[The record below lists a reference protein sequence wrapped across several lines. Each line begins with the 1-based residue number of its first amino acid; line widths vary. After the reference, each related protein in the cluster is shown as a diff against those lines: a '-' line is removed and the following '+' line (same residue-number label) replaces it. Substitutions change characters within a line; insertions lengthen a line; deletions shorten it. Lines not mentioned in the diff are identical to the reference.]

1 MMNSA
6 RIKVVLVDDHA
17 AVRTGF
23 RLLLES
29 AGDIEVIAEMDS
41 GEAINQAI
49 GKISPDVIVMDLSM
63 QGMGG
68 IEAIRRVRLKNS
80 RVRIL
85 VFTMHENT
93 AFVEQSLEAG
103 ANGYITKNNAANV
116 LVEAIRKVHAG
127 ERYVQERLT
136 EQLSINRSL
145 GTGTVLGALSR
156 REFQIFCKFAE
167 GLNVQEIADELS
179 LSIKTVANYQTQIK
193 EKLGITSTAE
203 LVKLAIANGVI
214 QM

>member
-1 MMNSA
+1 MSNA

-29 AGDIEVIAEMDS
+29 AGDIEVVAEMES
-41 GEAINQAI
+41 GEAINQQI
-49 GKISPDVIVMDLSM
+49 NKIVPDVIVMDLSM
-63 QGMGG
+63 HGMGG
-68 IEAIRRVRLKNS
+68 LEAIRRVRLKS
-80 RVRIL
+80 AKVRIL
-85 VFTMHENT
+85 VFTMHDNV
-93 AFVEQSLEAG
+93 AFVEQSMEAG
-103 ANGYITKNNAANV
+103 ANGYITKNNVGNV
-116 LVEAIRKVHAG
+116 LLQAIRKVHAG
-127 ERYVQERLT
+127 ESYIEEKFM
-136 EQLSINRSL
+136 EQLSMRQNL
-145 GTGTVLGALSR
+145 GTGTVLGSLSR

-167 GLNVQEIADELS
+167 GLSVQEIADELS

-193 EKLGITSTAE
+193 EKLGISSTAE

>member
-1 MMNSA
+1 MSNA

-29 AGDIEVIAEMDS
+29 AGDIEVVAEMES
-41 GEAINQAI
+41 GEEINQQI
-49 GKISPDVIVMDLSM
+49 NNIVPDVIVMDLSM
-63 QGMGG
+63 HGMGG
-68 IEAIRRVRLKNS
+68 LEAIRRVRLKS
-80 RVRIL
+80 AKVRIL
-85 VFTMHENT
+85 VFTMHDNV
-93 AFVEQSLEAG
+93 AFVEQSMEAG
-103 ANGYITKNNAANV
+103 ANGYITKNNVGNV
-116 LVEAIRKVHAG
+116 LLQAIRKVHAG
-127 ERYVQERLT
+127 ESYIEEKFM
-136 EQLSINRSL
+136 EQLSMRQNL
-145 GTGTVLGALSR
+145 GTGTVLGSLSR

-167 GLNVQEIADELS
+167 GLSVQEIADELS

-193 EKLGITSTAE
+193 EKLGISSTAE

>member
-1 MMNSA
+1 MINT

-41 GEAINQAI
+41 GEAINQQI

-68 IEAIRRVRLKNS
+68 IEAIRRVRLKNAK
-80 RVRIL
+80 VRIL
-85 VFTMHENT
+85 VFTMHDNV
-93 AFVEQSLEAG
+93 AFVEQAMDAG
-103 ANGYITKNNAANV
+103 ANGYITKNNAGNV
-116 LVEAIRKVHAG
+116 LVQAIRKVHAG
-127 ERYVQERLT
+127 EGYVDEKLT
-136 EQLSINRSL
+136 EQLSLRQNL
-145 GTGTVLGALSR
+145 GTGTVLGSLSR

-167 GLNVQEIADELS
+167 GLSVQEIADELS

-193 EKLGITSTAE
+193 EKLGISSTAE

>member
-1 MMNSA
+1 MINT

-29 AGDIEVIAEMDS
+29 AGDIEVIGEMDS
-41 GEAINQAI
+41 GEAINQQI

-68 IEAIRRVRLKNS
+68 IEAIRRVRLKNAK
-80 RVRIL
+80 VRIL
-85 VFTMHENT
+85 VFTMHDNV
-93 AFVEQSLEAG
+93 AFVEQAMDAG
-103 ANGYITKNNAANV
+103 ANGYITKNNAGNV
-116 LVEAIRKVHAG
+116 LVQAIRKVHAG
-127 ERYVQERLT
+127 EGYVDEKLT
-136 EQLSINRSL
+136 EQLSLRQNL
-145 GTGTVLGALSR
+145 GTGTVLGSLSR

-167 GLNVQEIADELS
+167 GLSVQEIADQLS

-193 EKLGITSTAE
+193 EKLGISSTAE

>member
-1 MMNSA
+1 MNST

-41 GEAINQAI
+41 GEAINQQI
-49 GKISPDVIVMDLSM
+49 GKLSPDVIVMDLSM

-68 IEAIRRVRLKNS
+68 IEAIRRVRLKNA

-85 VFTMHENT
+85 VFTMHENM
-93 AFVEQSLEAG
+93 AFVEQSLDAG

-127 ERYVQERLT
+127 ERYVQERLS
-136 EQLSINRSL
+136 EQLALARSP
-145 GTGTVLGALSR
+145 GNGTVLGSLSR

-167 GLNVQEIADELS
+167 GLSVQEIADELS
-179 LSIKTVANYQTQIK
+179 LSVKTVANYQTQIK
-193 EKLGITSTAE
+193 EKLGISSTAE

>member
-1 MMNSA
+1 MSNA

-29 AGDIEVIAEMDS
+29 AGDIEVVAEMES
-41 GEAINQAI
+41 GEAINQQI
-49 GKISPDVIVMDLSM
+49 NKIVPDVIVMDLSM
-63 QGMGG
+63 HGMGG
-68 IEAIRRVRLKNS
+68 LEAIRRVRLKS
-80 RVRIL
+80 AKVRIL
-85 VFTMHENT
+85 VFTMHDNV

-103 ANGYITKNNAANV
+103 ANGYITKNNVGNV
-116 LVEAIRKVHAG
+116 LLQAIRKVHAG
-127 ERYVQERLT
+127 ESYIEEKFM
-136 EQLSINRSL
+136 EQLSMRQNL
-145 GTGTVLGALSR
+145 GTGTVLGSLSR

-167 GLNVQEIADELS
+167 GLSVQEIADELS

-193 EKLGITSTAE
+193 EKLGISSTAE

>member
-1 MMNSA
+1 MSST

-29 AGDIEVIAEMDS
+29 ASDIEVIGEMDS
-41 GEAINQAI
+41 GEAINQQM

-80 RVRIL
+80 KVRIL
-85 VFTMHENT
+85 VFTMHDNI
-93 AFVEQSLEAG
+93 AFVEQAIDAG
-103 ANGYITKNNAANV
+103 ANGYITKNNAGNV
-116 LVEAIRKVHAG
+116 LVQAIRKVHAG
-127 ERYVQERLT
+127 ESYVEAKLS
-136 EQLSINRSL
+136 EQLSLRQNL
-145 GTGTVLGALSR
+145 GTGTVLGSLSR

-167 GLNVQEIADELS
+167 GLSVQEIADQLS
-179 LSIKTVANYQTQIK
+179 LSVKTVANYQTQIK

>member
-1 MMNSA
+1 MTKS
-6 RIKVVLVDDHA
+6 RIQVVLVDDHA

-29 AGDIEVIAEMDS
+29 SGDIEVIDEMDS
-41 GEAINQAI
+41 GEAINQKI
-49 GKISPDVIVMDLSM
+49 GKITPDVIVMDLSM

-68 IEAIRRVRLKNS
+68 LEAIRRVRIKNAT
-80 RVRIL
+80 VKIL
-85 VFTMHENT
+85 VFTMHDNV
-93 AFVEQSLEAG
+93 AFVEQALDAG
-103 ANGYITKNNAANV
+103 ANGYITKNNVGNV
-116 LVEAIRKVHAG
+116 LVEAIRRVHMG
-127 ERYVQERLT
+127 ERYIEEKLA
-136 EQLSINRSL
+136 EQLSMRQNL
-145 GTGTVLGALSR
+145 GSGTVLGTLSR

-167 GLNVQEIADELS
+167 GLNVQEIAEELS
-179 LSIKTVANYQTQIK
+179 LSVKTVANYQTQIK

>member
-1 MMNSA
+1 MSNT

-29 AGDIEVIAEMDS
+29 ASDIEVIGEMDS
-41 GEAINQAI
+41 GEAINQQI

-68 IEAIRRVRLKNS
+68 IEAIRRVRLKNAK
-80 RVRIL
+80 VRIL
-85 VFTMHENT
+85 VFTMHDNV
-93 AFVEQSLEAG
+93 AFVEQALDAG
-103 ANGYITKNNAANV
+103 ANGYITKNNAGNV
-116 LVEAIRKVHAG
+116 LVQAIRKVHAG
-127 ERYVQERLT
+127 ESYVETKLS
-136 EQLSINRSL
+136 EQLSLRQNL
-145 GTGTVLGALSR
+145 GTGTVLGSLSR

-167 GLNVQEIADELS
+167 GLSVQEIADQLS

>member
-1 MMNSA
+1 MINT

-29 AGDIEVIAEMDS
+29 AGDIEVIGEMDS
-41 GEAINQAI
+41 GEAINQQI

-68 IEAIRRVRLKNS
+68 IEAIRRVRLKNAK
-80 RVRIL
+80 VRIL
-85 VFTMHENT
+85 VFTMHDNV
-93 AFVEQSLEAG
+93 AFVEQAMDAG
-103 ANGYITKNNAANV
+103 ANGYITKNNAGNV
-116 LVEAIRKVHAG
+116 LVHAIRKVHAG
-127 ERYVQERLT
+127 EGYVDEKLT
-136 EQLSINRSL
+136 EQLSLRQNL
-145 GTGTVLGALSR
+145 GTGTVLGSLSR

-167 GLNVQEIADELS
+167 GLSVQEIADQLS

-193 EKLGITSTAE
+193 EKLGISSTAE

>member
-1 MMNSA
+1 MSNT

-29 AGDIEVIAEMDS
+29 ASDIEVIGEMDS
-41 GEAINQAI
+41 GEAINQQI

-68 IEAIRRVRLKNS
+68 IEAIRRVRLKNAK
-80 RVRIL
+80 VRIL
-85 VFTMHENT
+85 VFTMHDNV
-93 AFVEQSLEAG
+93 AFVEQALDAG
-103 ANGYITKNNAANV
+103 ANGYITKNNAGNV
-116 LVEAIRKVHAG
+116 LVQAIRKVHAG
-127 ERYVQERLT
+127 ESYVETKLS
-136 EQLSINRSL
+136 EQLSLRQNL
-145 GTGTVLGALSR
+145 GTGTVLGSLSR

-167 GLNVQEIADELS
+167 GLSVQEIADQLS

-203 LVKLAIANGVI
+203 LVKLAIASGVI

>member
-1 MMNSA
+1 MNNT

-29 AGDIEVIAEMDS
+29 AGDIEVIGEMDS
-41 GEAINQAI
+41 GEAINQQI

-68 IEAIRRVRLKNS
+68 IEAIRRVRLKS
-80 RVRIL
+80 AKVRIL
-85 VFTMHENT
+85 VFTMHDNV
-93 AFVEQSLEAG
+93 AFVEQAIDAG
-103 ANGYITKNNAANV
+103 ANGYITKNNAGNV
-116 LVEAIRKVHAG
+116 LVQAIRKVHAG
-127 ERYVQERLT
+127 ESYIEEKLT
-136 EQLSINRSL
+136 EQLSLRQNL
-145 GTGTVLGALSR
+145 GTGTVLGSLSR

-167 GLNVQEIADELS
+167 GHSVQEIADELS

-193 EKLGITSTAE
+193 EKLGISSTAE